1 MTPASS
7 ERDVGSTLV
16 VLRILH
22 AAMAGSVL
30 LYGGIAALLT
40 RNPPDSLA
48 ERAAPPGY
56 LTPVLGVAAVVV
68 LAAAILVRRHTVAR
82 GRDRL
87 FKEDPSGR
95 ATTGKPDARARTA
108 SYLTRKILSWA
119 LVEAAAIFGLVLAF
133 IHWDLMQFLPFGAA
147 SMLVLLL
154 LAPTRRELEEYVGR

>member
-22 AAMAGSVL
+22 AALAGSVL

-56 LTPVLGVAAVVV
+56 LTPVLAVAAVVV
-68 LAAAILVRRHTVAR
+68 LAAAILVRRQTVVR
-82 GRDRL
+82 GRDRM
-87 FKEDPSGR
+87 FEENPS
-95 ATTGKPDARARTA
+95 AAPDARARTA

-133 IHWDLMQFLPFGAA
+133 VHWDLMQFLPFGAA

>member
-119 LVEAAAIFGLVLAF
+119 FV
-133 IHWDLMQFLPFGAA
+133 HWDVMQFLPFGAA
-147 SMLVLLL
+147 STLVLLL
-154 LAPTRRELEEYVGR
+154 LAPTRREFEEYVGR